1 MTEDDAEHAAMLA
14 RVKAEV
20 ADSFDEE
27 LELEGVGA
35 GDGHAVS
42 ARRAM
47 MRAAME
53 RRR

>member
-27 LELEGVGA
+27 LELEFDDERMSGLLN
-35 GDGHAVS
+35 D
-42 ARRAM
+42 M
-47 MRAAME
+47 AADP
-53 RRR
+53 